1 MTSKIPRLE
10 LKKNGLTRLSNS
22 NKNIFIRRV
31 FPNKN
36 EIIKTQSGF
45 PDKIPIKNNG
55 LSSNTSVKK
64 LNSIQRISIIDYEN
78 KNLNS
83 KNNNKELIKKNTSMK
98 INKKFDA
105 SNKENQIINQKDK
118 IEHKRTQKKI
128 IRKMGNETKLLIK
141 QNLSIMKNKIKKQVL
156 NKYNRI
162 SIMLNAPEKGKNL
175 FKENIKTI
183 SQINNNNDLN
193 KKSLKKESLISQSK
207 TMCIENGKTTDE
219 EEDGEL
225 EENKVINISNDDE
238 DIEYTLKYDKNNKSD
253 KKNKIKSRI
262 NNGKFEPNFNSKK
275 EKIICELK
283 KQVNNPDIN
292 IMLRKK
298 NNGVNLATNNNFKI
312 NNSINN
318 EIRKEN
324 CQQNYINIINNF
336 DIINIINRKE
346 QNKKLNK
353 SNQSNSKLYKTEDIS
368 KEDTIKLNPALEKK
382 FKINGLNI
390 VYNDSNKN
398 SQKTISEK
406 NQNKEAFNV
415 PKTVRNINHKI
426 KRIYLS
432 KQYNVNQTISI
443 GEIDTSNNNI
453 RKKWD
458 NKNFIPLV
466 NASLVKKDEIRKNK
480 ITFFKKILI
489 DNLNQNKTIVENNSS
504 KNTLKHINF
513 GDNNKKKREML
524 FSLSDKKIKNENIN
538 ILSFHFKRN
547 QHITERNRSLKNIIN
562 NISNDNDNNIS
573 KNYNSNIDSDLNIQE
588 KKLNLISSEINKFKT
603 KQKFS
608 IPNKYSFSLDK
619 IIDKNINNN
628 NNTEETKD
636 FDFMQRYQKKKKYK
650 TFHIKFDS
658 LNLVKY
664 KNDSFINGHGIVM
677 KRGDLLNNLRKIK
690 YNYTNL
696 DESKIN

>member
-207 TMCIENGKTTDE
+207 TMCIENGKTMDE

-368 KEDTIKLNPALEKK
+368 EENTIKLNPALEKK

-406 NQNKEAFNV
+406 NQNKEAFKV

-432 KQYNVNQTISI
+432 KQYNINQTISI

-489 DNLNQNKTIVENNSS
+489 DNNNQNKTIVENNSS

-562 NISNDNDNNIS
+562 NISNDNNIS
-573 KNYNSNIDSDLNIQE
+573 NNYNSNIDSDLNIQE

-619 IIDKNINNN
+619 IIDKNINN